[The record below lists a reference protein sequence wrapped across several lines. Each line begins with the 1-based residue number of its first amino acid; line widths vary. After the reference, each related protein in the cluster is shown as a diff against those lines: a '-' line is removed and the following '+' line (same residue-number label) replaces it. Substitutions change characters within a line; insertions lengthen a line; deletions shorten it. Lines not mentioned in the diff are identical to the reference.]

1 MKRMLRRPAVEAAT
15 GLSRS
20 SIYRKI
26 ELGEF
31 PKPIRLSER
40 AVGWPEDVIAE
51 WLASRREA
59 A

>member
-20 SIYRKI
+20 TLYRKI
-26 ELGEF
+26 GQGEF

-40 AVGWPEDVIAE
+40 VVGWPEDVIAE

>member
-20 SIYRKI
+20 TLYRKI
-26 ELGEF
+26 DLGEF